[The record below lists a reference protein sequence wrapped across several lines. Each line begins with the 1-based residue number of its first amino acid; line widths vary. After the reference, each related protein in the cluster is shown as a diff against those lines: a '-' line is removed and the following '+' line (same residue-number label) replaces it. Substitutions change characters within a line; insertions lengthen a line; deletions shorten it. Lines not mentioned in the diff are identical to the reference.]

1 MQEDPREIGAGSKSD
16 TSSSI
21 NSTTSR
27 TNEGRRRNETSNVA
41 RALCTTGNS
50 HITGLLDICDY
61 AEGPTLEV
69 YGGEESLMPSRMR
82 RSLTSI
88 LSCTGVK
95 CAWKALPR
103 PPIAVAARPLEA
115 VAATLGCGGA
125 TCERIFQLNICC
137 RSRTC
142 Y

>member
-1 MQEDPREIGAGSKSD
+1 
-16 TSSSI
+16 
-21 NSTTSR
+21 
-27 TNEGRRRNETSNVA
+27 
-41 RALCTTGNS
+41 
-50 HITGLLDICDY
+50 
-61 AEGPTLEV
+61 
-69 YGGEESLMPSRMR
+69 MPSRMR

-125 TCERIFQLNICC
+125 TCGKIYHFIFTTFVRFC
-137 RSRTC
+137 S
-142 Y
+142 

>member
-1 MQEDPREIGAGSKSD
+1 M
-16 TSSSI
+16 
-21 NSTTSR
+21 
-27 TNEGRRRNETSNVA
+27 
-41 RALCTTGNS
+41 
-50 HITGLLDICDY
+50 TGLLDICDFVK
-61 AEGPTLEV
+61 GPTLEV

-103 PPIAVAARPLEA
+103 PPMAVAARPLEA

-125 TCERIFQLNICC
+125 TCEQFSQFNFTPIGRLCSG
-137 RSRTC
+137 SRVSYWKVERGNLPGFLPRLRLAFIGKKAVTRWRHEWESSSFLRLVAL
-142 Y
+142 